1 MSRTVKSSMEANRLV
16 ESLIA
21 EKGILNIDGI
31 DVSRMSGLEV
41 AALRE
46 QIDKLSEAD
55 RQKVYENIS
64 RNYADTT
71 EPLKAEDYPSWTMDE
86 TDAYE

>member
-1 MSRTVKSSMEANRLV
+1 MSRTVKSSREANRLV

-64 RNYADTT
+64 KNYIDTT
-71 EPLKAEDYPSWTMDE
+71 EPLKAEDYPDW
-86 TDAYE
+86 AYDD